1 MKRAIYHKPM
11 IQVFRLHTENLLTI
25 ASVQTLDNSEG
36 FTLDKEGFEETDDLR

>member
-1 MKRAIYHKPM
+1 M

-25 ASVQTLDNSEG
+25 ASVQNLNNSEG